1 MVIVQK
7 PVAQLSEAAL
17 ERFLLRA
24 KRVAGLR
31 GVVNV
36 LLTSSVELQALNKR
50 FRGKDRPTDVLSFPP
65 LIQHARFVG
74 DVAIS
79 VDIAKQNAERLG
91 HPAADEIRV
100 LVLHGVLH
108 LAGYDHE
115 TDNGAMQA
123 KEMLLRKKLRL
134 PVGLIE
140 RVPGKATLAS
150 AKKNTP
156 TSRSLP
162 KHAGRSARATRT
174 CGSGCRRREPTY
186 CLRQRR

>member
-7 PVAQLSEAAL
+7 PVAQLSEGAL
-17 ERFLLRA
+17 ERFLSRA
-24 KRVAGLR
+24 KRAAGLR

-50 FRGKDRPTDVLSFPP
+50 FRGKDHPTDVLSFPP
-65 LIQHARFVG
+65 LIQHAGFVG

-79 VDIAKQNAERLG
+79 VDIAKENAERLG
-91 HPAADEIRV
+91 HAAADEIRV

-140 RVPGKATLAS
+140 RVQGKAIAS
-150 AKKNTP
+150 VKKNTN

-162 KHAGRSARATRT
+162 KDAGKRARATRT
-174 CGSGCRRREPTY
+174 MERRSR
-186 CLRQRR
+186 